1 VGYLGGEKKR
11 GWFVTLAKGRCRWVP
26 GNDVN
31 SSKSVISSYA
41 RGLGWSPFG
50 LLVVMAMP
58 SMCSSSN
65 LPGEDLDTSA
75 MRAFADAVWVL
86 PAMRITAS
94 TFSASVSRT
103 TIEFTPP
110 RAMQM
115 AGCLLLRAAA
125 AVSVWARAVMAV
137 GCFATGSSRTFRNG
151 TRCAGTT
158 AC

>member
-31 SSKSVISSYA
+31 PSKSVISSYV

-58 SMCSSSN
+58 SMCSSN
-65 LPGEDLDTSA
+65 LPGEHLDTPA
-75 MRAFADAVWVL
+75 MGGFADARWVL
-86 PAMRITAS
+86 PAMPVAAS
-94 TFSASVSRT
+94 IFSALVSRT
-103 TIEFTPP
+103 TIEFRSP
-110 RAMQM
+110 RAMKM
-115 AGCLLLRAAA
+115 AGCPLLRAAA
-125 AVSVWARAVMAV
+125 TVSVWARAVMAV
-137 GCFATGSSRTFRNG
+137 GCFATGSPRAVRNV